1 MDAGVLFLST
11 LQISRN
17 SKQPKGLISL
27 YYILVFCASS
37 IKWTGFSEVL
47 GKKNIQA
54 TLSTEM
60 LVCNESF
67 SVPCWTR
74 EEAILCLQD
83 RSDRGHGSLS
93 EQAVTILQWM
103 NFYWLNPWDQQLAWI
118 FVLLLLWWPNFSH
131 SQNSW
136 TKNLPGNSSNVFGRC
151 GDYYF
156 IHFLLHV
163 WFLPD
168 EMHLWPGKMQVS
180 DSNSVL
186 LNQGVQISWLWSQ
199 QIFKGWIQKVWSLS
213 SQLAA
218 QWDRTY

>member
-1 MDAGVLFLST
+1 ML
-11 LQISRN
+11 
-17 SKQPKGLISL
+17 
-27 YYILVFCASS
+27 
-37 IKWTGFSEVL
+37 
-47 GKKNIQA
+47 A

-74 EEAILCLQD
+74 EEATLYLRD

-118 FVLLLLWWPNFSH
+118 FLLLLLWLPNFSC

-136 TKNLPGNSSNVFGRC
+136 TKTLPGNCSNVFGRC
-151 GDYYF
+151 DDYYF

-163 WFLPD
+163 SGFCQTKRIYGQGRCRSQTPTQFCWTRVFRYLGCDPSKYSRVGFKRFGHSALSQPHKD
-168 EMHLWPGKMQVS
+168 GHNQIGPIGYPCPPGVAGMP
-180 DSNSVL
+180 
-186 LNQGVQISWLWSQ
+186 
-199 QIFKGWIQKVWSLS
+199 
-213 SQLAA
+213 
-218 QWDRTY
+218 